1 MSNKKFRSVCLLTG
15 ICAFLVSGC
24 NFGSQEE
31 TPEADPPVQD
41 TQQNI
46 ETETPD
52 EEVTAEENIPIGAPE
67 ESEVGIIAPSIHTE
81 DESPKTPV
89 SSSSK
94 REPVADTKPS
104 GRAKTPCSSIT

>member
-1 MSNKKFRSVCLLTG
+1 M
-15 ICAFLVSGC
+15 
-24 NFGSQEE
+24 
-31 TPEADPPVQD
+31 QD

-89 SSSSK
+89 SVHPKENLWRIRSL
-94 REPVADTKPS
+94 S
-104 GRAKTPCSSIT
+104 GRVKTPCSSIT

>member
-31 TPEADPPVQD
+31 TPEADPPVQN

-67 ESEVGIIAPSIHTE
+67 ERDVY
-81 DESPKTPV
+81 
-89 SSSSK
+89 K
-94 REPVADTKPS
+94 RQVTS
-104 GRAKTPCSSIT
+104 RRAYSFLSAGVRLSVWLMSTRWLVLP

>member
-31 TPEADPPVQD
+31 TPEADPPAQD

-67 ESEVGIIAPSIHTE
+67 ESEVGTKARKHPFPVH
-81 DESPKTPV
+81 PKENLW
-89 SSSSK
+89 
-94 REPVADTKPS
+94 RIRCLS
-104 GRAKTPCSSIT
+104 GRVKTPCSSIT